1 MRVAIAALIL
11 ALTLPAQSK
20 LTVAQ
25 LVSFLQSSIRLNHP
39 DKQVANYLSKV
50 RLSERL
56 DERTIED
63 LQGQGIGPR
72 TVEALRKMREE
83 SQGLPAPQPPA
94 PKPAAPVIPPPSSEE
109 QARVL
114 EEVRGYALAYTKS
127 LPDFICA
134 QVIRRYYDES
144 GMEFWALMDTL
155 SLRLSYFNQ
164 KEDYKLMLVNNQTTT
179 QSYESLG
186 GATSTGEF
194 GSLLKEVFEPKSH
207 AAFQWERWAT
217 LRGRRTHV
225 YSYQVAQQYSQWRVS
240 YQRQLEIVPGY
251 RGLVYVEKATNK
263 VLRVTLEA
271 VDIPPSF
278 PIQQAATILDYDYVT
293 ISDREFLL
301 PLKAVV
307 RMREAKFLT
316 KNEVEFRMYRK
327 FSAEATIKFE
337 TPDALPEDQTKEQ
350 PAKP

>member
-1 MRVAIAALIL
+1 
-11 ALTLPAQSK
+11 
-20 LTVAQ
+20 
-25 LVSFLQSSIRLNHP
+25 
-39 DKQVANYLSKV
+39 
-50 RLSERL
+50 
-56 DERTIED
+56 
-63 LQGQGIGPR
+63 
-72 TVEALRKMREE
+72 
-83 SQGLPAPQPPA
+83 
-94 PKPAAPVIPPPSSEE
+94 
-109 QARVL
+109 
-114 EEVRGYALAYTKS
+114 
-127 LPDFICA
+127 
-134 QVIRRYYDES
+134 
-144 GMEFWALMDTL
+144 
-155 SLRLSYFNQ
+155 
-164 KEDYKLMLVNNQTTT
+164 MLVNNQTTT

-207 AAFQWERWAT
+207 TTFQWERWAT

-251 RGLVYVEKATNK
+251 RGLVYVEKATNR

-271 VDIPPSF
+271 IDIPPSF

>member
-1 MRVAIAALIL
+1 
-11 ALTLPAQSK
+11 
-20 LTVAQ
+20 
-25 LVSFLQSSIRLNHP
+25 LV
-39 DKQVANYLSKV
+39 
-50 RLSERL
+50 
-56 DERTIED
+56 
-63 LQGQGIGPR
+63 
-72 TVEALRKMREE
+72 
-83 SQGLPAPQPPA
+83 
-94 PKPAAPVIPPPSSEE
+94 
-109 QARVL
+109 
-114 EEVRGYALAYTKS
+114 ALAVS
-127 LPDFICA
+127 AGFS
-134 QVIRRYYDES
+134 ES
-144 GMEFWALMDTL
+144 AGFAV
-155 SLRLSYFNQ
+155 S
-164 KEDYKLMLVNNQTTT
+164 
-179 QSYESLG
+179 G

-316 KNEVEFRMYRK
+316 KNEVV
-327 FSAEATIKFE
+327 SAILHGVFLAETVSVILQVTSFKTTGKRLFKMAPIHHHFE
-337 TPDALPEDQTKEQ
+337 LKGWAEPKIIVRFWIISIICALAALSTLKLR
-350 PAKP
+350 